1 MPATMETYNYKVR
14 DKQGRMLEGSLDA
27 ESTTLVANKLRQMGY
42 TPINIEKKGGEGLK
56 TELKLFGPRKP
67 KLKDISVFSRQF
79 ATMINSGLSLLRSL
93 YILEEQ
99 TENKAFAQV
108 ISEVRMDV
116 EKGASLSQALA
127 KHPKVFNKLYVS
139 MVRSGEIGGVLD
151 SVLLRLSDTIEKQ
164 VELRGK
170 IKSAMTYPVAVLC
183 LVLLIVAAMLLFIVP
198 IFKGL
203 YDDLGGTLP
212 LPTRVLLLVSS
223 AMTKGLPIIIAVIAI
238 AAWAFRRWI
247 KTPGGRRTYDS
258 FVLRV
263 PVFGG
268 LVQKTALTRFSSTL
282 SALLRSGVPILESL
296 EIVADTVNNTVMADA
311 IKDVQVAVKG
321 GEPIHRPLLNHKV
334 FPAMVVQMMAVG
346 EETGALDEML
356 EKIGKFYEQEVEAT
370 VDALTSLLEPALI
383 VVLGGAVGSMVIS
396 LYMPMFNIIKLIK

>member
-1 MPATMETYNYKVR
+1 MPATETFNYKVR
-14 DKQGRMLEGSLDA
+14 DKQGRMLEGTLDA

-42 TPINIEKKGGEGLK
+42 TPVQIDKKQTGGLSK
-56 TELKLFGPRKP
+56 ELSLFGPRKP
-67 KLKDISVFSRQF
+67 KMKDISVFSRQF

-99 TENKAFAQV
+99 TENKFFAGV
-108 ISEVRMDV
+108 IADVRQDV
-116 EKGASLSQALA
+116 EKGSSLSQALA
-127 KHPKVFNKLYVS
+127 KHPKVFTKLYVS

-151 SVLLRLSDTIEKQ
+151 SVLLRLADTIEKQ
-164 VELRGK
+164 VELRQK

-183 LVLLIVAAMLLFIVP
+183 LVLCIVAAMLLFIVP

-212 LPTRVLLLVSS
+212 LPTRLLLVVSS
-223 AMTKGLPIIIAVIAI
+223 VMTKALPLIILAGVG
-238 AAWAFRRWI
+238 AAFLFRRWI
-247 KTPGGRRTYDS
+247 NTPKGRAAWDA
-258 FVLRV
+258 FKLKV

-282 SALLRSGVPILESL
+282 SALLRSGVPILEAL
-296 EIVADTVNNTVMADA
+296 EIVSDTVSNAVMAKA
-311 IKDVQVAVKG
+311 VRDVQTAVKG
-321 GEPIHRPLLNHKV
+321 GEALHRPLMNHKV
-334 FPAMVVQMMAVG
+334 FPPMVVQMMAVG

-356 EKIGKFYEQEVEAT
+356 EKIGKFYEAEVEAT

-383 VVLGGAVGSMVIS
+383 VVLGGAVGGMVIS